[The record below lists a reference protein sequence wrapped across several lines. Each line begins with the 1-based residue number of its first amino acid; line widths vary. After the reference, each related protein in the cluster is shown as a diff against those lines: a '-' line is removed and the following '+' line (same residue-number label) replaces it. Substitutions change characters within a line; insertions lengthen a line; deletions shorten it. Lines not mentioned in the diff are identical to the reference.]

1 MTSHDADKLQ
11 TAPAGE
17 VMSSAQDAQTQRD
30 RRRAVLL
37 FTLTVLTTSY
47 AGLVLSSGYQQL
59 QSTRHLMGFDLSAP
73 SQALVHYPTLIPQA
87 LSFPLA
93 LLTILGCHEMG
104 HYLQAR
110 RWKVPVSP
118 PFFIP
123 SVPPLGTF
131 GAIIRMDV
139 QKGVPANALM
149 HVAASGPIAGMIPA
163 LIALILGLAW
173 SDVAP
178 LPFDVDDALFMHG
191 GVLVQGL
198 EAWLIGPPPP
208 GYDVVWHPVAF
219 AGWAGCFVT
228 ALNMLPIGQLDG
240 GHVVYGLWP
249 KRSTQIAYAAVALL
263 IFAGIFYIGWWII
276 AALLVVVIG
285 VKHPPIVRNNAPARG
300 AVRWL
305 GVLALILF
313 VLTVHP
319 APISDSGVGDLFTTI
334 RDAWAF
340 RPMGW

>member
-1 MTSHDADKLQ
+1 MTDA
-11 TAPAGE
+11 AA
-17 VMSSAQDAQTQRD
+17 SASVATVSPGARRAARRRRD
-30 RRRAVLL
+30 RRRAWLL
-37 FTLTVLTTSY
+37 FGLTVLTTSY
-47 AGLVLSSGYQQL
+47 AGLVLSPSYQQL
-59 QSTRHLMGFDLSAP
+59 ESARTLMGFALEGESA
-73 SQALVHYPTLIPQA
+73 ALMHLPTLVRQA

-110 RWKVPVSP
+110 RWHVPVSP

-131 GAIIRMDV
+131 GAVIRMDV
-139 QKGVPANALM
+139 QKGVPPNALM

-178 LPFDVDDALFMHG
+178 LPLDADDAIFMQG
-191 GVLVQGL
+191 GVLVKAL
-198 EAWLIGPPPP
+198 EALFIGPPPP

-249 KRSTQIAYAAVALL
+249 KRATTIAYAAVLL
-263 IFAGIFYIGWWII
+263 LGIAGFFYIGWWVI
-276 AALLVVVIG
+276 AALLLGVIG
-285 VKHPPIVRNNAPARG
+285 VKHPPIVRDNAPAHG

-305 GVLALILF
+305 GFIALGLF
-313 VLTVHP
+313 VLTIHP
-319 APISDSGVGDLFTTI
+319 APISDSSVRDLV
-334 RDAWAF
+334 AWIQELWVY